1 MNKLT
6 TSTSNKT
13 LNQSHLYLL
22 ILSLE
27 LEMAIC
33 KVSIAVVFVAWL
45 ATVHCHTYYLGSC
58 PRVEPMNDFDMEKV
72 HLKRVVNLQIK
83 RN

>member
-1 MNKLT
+1 
-6 TSTSNKT
+6 
-13 LNQSHLYLL
+13 
-22 ILSLE
+22 
-27 LEMAIC
+27 MAIC

-83 RN
+83 RNNMLSRCNAVSRTLVRHSKIFHGFLLLDV